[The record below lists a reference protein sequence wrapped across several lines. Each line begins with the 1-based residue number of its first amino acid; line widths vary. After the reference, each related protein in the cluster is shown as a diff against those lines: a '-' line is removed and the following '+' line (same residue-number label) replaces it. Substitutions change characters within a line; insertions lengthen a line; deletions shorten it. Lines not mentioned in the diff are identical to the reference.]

1 MNSLPIDVLLPELC
15 AALVQ
20 RDEAVLEAPPGAG
33 KTTRVPLALL
43 QQPWLAGQTII
54 MLEPRRLAARAAA
67 ERLASEL
74 GEAVGDTVG
83 YRIRLDSKVGP
94 RTRIEVV
101 TEGIL
106 ARRLQDDPA
115 LEGVGLVIFD
125 EFHERNLDADLALA
139 LCLNGRAMFRGADSG
154 ERPLKV
160 LLMSATL
167 EGERLAGLLGDA
179 PVLRSEGRMFPVDIR
194 WGAPWQAGEWLE
206 PKVLQTVLQAL
217 ADEAGSVLVFLPG
230 QAEIR
235 RVNEQLAEALSGR
248 RDILLCPL
256 HGELDLSA
264 QRAAIEPAPA
274 GLRKVVL
281 ATNIAETSLTIDG
294 VRVVIDAGLARVPR
308 FDPNSGMTRLD
319 TQRISRASATQR
331 GGRAGRLQPGVCYR
345 LWSQAQHEQLA
356 AYGTAE
362 MLQADLAG
370 LALQLVRWGVQPAE
384 LVWLDP
390 PPAAAYAQALELL
403 GRLGAVDAQGKLT
416 AHGQAMAELP
426 THPRIAHL
434 LLRGQELGLGVLA
447 CDLAALLGER
457 DILRGAGADLHS
469 RLVLLAGETRGAGG
483 AQRNAARGGVQRAR
497 QLARQFQGYLKR
509 RPSPQAVNDPEHPR
523 WLGALLAFAYPD
535 RIAQQR
541 RAGGAEYRLANG
553 RAALFAEVDGL
564 MKHSWL
570 VVADLGSR
578 QGQREERIY
587 LAAELESQLF
597 EGVLAEQVSSLEV
610 LDWDEREGALR
621 AERQRKVG
629 ELVLSREPLTGL
641 TTQQRS
647 RALLGLVRRKGL
659 ALLPWTPELR
669 QWQARVTLLRGL
681 DMASKD
687 ASEWPDVSDAAL
699 LATLEG
705 WLQPYLDNVT
715 RLSHLANLDLPSLLL
730 NLLPWPLPQRLDELA
745 PRSVQ
750 VPSGSRISLDYNEQP
765 PVLAVRLQ
773 ELFGLADTPRIA
785 GGRQVVKLHLL
796 SPARRP
802 VQVTQDLANFWRSTY
817 AEVKKDLKGRY
828 PKHYWPDD
836 PLIAE
841 PTARAKPR
849 K

>member
-1 MNSLPIDVLLPELC
+1 MNTLPIDSLLPDLC
-15 AALVQ
+15 RALAD
-20 RDEAVLEAPPGAG
+20 RDEVVLEAPPGAG
-33 KTTRVPLALL
+33 KTTRVPLAVLD
-43 QQPWLAGQTII
+43 QPWLAGQRII

-74 GEAVGDTVG
+74 GEVVGETVG

-125 EFHERNLDADLALA
+125 EFAERSLDADLALA
-139 LCLNGRAMFRGADSG
+139 LTLNGRAMFRGADSG
-154 ERPLKV
+154 EAPLKV

-167 EGERLAGLLGDA
+167 EGERLAGLLDDA
-179 PVLRSEGRMFPVDIR
+179 PVLRSEGRMYPVDTR

-217 ADEAGSVLVFLPG
+217 ADEPGSLLVFLPG

-235 RVNEQLAEALSGR
+235 RVAEQLGEALAGR
-248 RDILLCPL
+248 SDVRVCPL
-256 HGELDLSA
+256 HGELELSA

-294 VRVVIDAGLARVPR
+294 VRVVVDAGLARVPR
-308 FDPNSGMTRLD
+308 FDPGSGMTRLD
-319 TQRISRASATQR
+319 TGRISRASATQR
-331 GGRAGRLQPGVCYR
+331 AGRAGRLQPGVCYR
-345 LWSQAQHEQLA
+345 LWSQAQHEQLS
-356 AYGTAE
+356 AYSSAE
-362 MLQADLAG
+362 ILQADLAG
-370 LALQLVRWGVQPAE
+370 LALQLARWGVEVDE

-390 PPAAAYAQALELL
+390 PPAAAYAQARDLL
-403 GRLGAVDAQGKLT
+403 LRLGALDERGVLT

-426 THPRIAHL
+426 AHPRIAHL
-434 LLRGQELGLGVLA
+434 LLRGQALGLGELA

-457 DILRGAGADLHS
+457 DIVRGGQCGAGADLHS
-469 RLVLLAGETRGAGG
+469 RLALLSGESRAARGA
-483 AQRNAARGGVQRAR
+483 AGGVQRAR
-497 QLARQFQGYLKR
+497 QLARQFQGYLR
-509 RPSPQAVNDPEHPR
+509 RVPVSEAVSDPAHGR

-535 RIAQQR
+535 RVARQR
-541 RAGGAEYRLANG
+541 REGGAEYRLANG
-553 RAALFAEVDGL
+553 RAALFNEADAL
-564 MKHSWL
+564 MKHAWL

-587 LAAELESQLF
+587 LAAELEPALF
-597 EGVLAEQVSSLEV
+597 DSVLAEQVTSQDLLE
-610 LDWDEREGALR
+610 WDEREGVLR

-629 ELVLSREPLTGL
+629 DLVLSSEALAGL
-641 TTQQRS
+641 SADARTA
-647 RALLGLVRRKGL
+647 ALVNLVRRKGL

-669 QWQARVTLLRGL
+669 QWQARIMLLRGL
-681 DMASKD
+681 DLQSQAS
-687 ASEWPDVSDAAL
+687 SEWPDVSDSAL
-699 LATLEG
+699 LASLDA
-705 WLQPYLDNVT
+705 WLAPYLGKVT
-715 RLSHLANLDLPSLLL
+715 RLSHFGNLDLHSMLQT
-730 NLLPWPLPQRLDELA
+730 LLPWPLPQRLDEWA
-745 PRSVQ
+745 PRSLP
-750 VPSGSRISLDYNEQP
+750 VPSGSRIGLDYSEHP

-773 ELFGLADTPRIA
+773 ELFGLAETPRIA
-785 GGRQVVKLHLL
+785 NGRQQVLLHLL

-802 VQVTQDLANFWRSTY
+802 VQVTQDLANFWRTTY

>member
-1 MNSLPIDVLLPELC
+1 MISLPIDVLLP
-15 AALVQ
+15 ALRETLAH

-43 QQPWLAGQTII
+43 DEPWLAGQRII

-74 GEAVGDTVG
+74 GEAVGETVG
-83 YRIRLDSKVGP
+83 YRIRLESKVSA

-101 TEGIL
+101 TEGVL
-106 ARRLQDDPA
+106 ARRLQDDPT
-115 LEGVGLVIFD
+115 LEGIGLLIFD
-125 EFHERNLDADLALA
+125 EFHERSLDADLALA
-139 LCLNGRAMFRGADSG
+139 LALNGRAMFRGEDAG
-154 ERPLKV
+154 EPPLKI

-167 EGERLAGLLGDA
+167 EGERLAGLLDDA
-179 PVLRSEGRMFPVDIR
+179 PVLRSEGRMFPVTMN
-194 WGAPWQAGEWLE
+194 WGAPYQAGEWVE
-206 PKVLQTVLQAL
+206 PRVLSTVLQVL
-217 ADEAGSVLVFLPG
+217 AEEPGSVLVFLPG

-235 RVNEQLAEALSGR
+235 RVAEQLAEALAGR
-248 RDILLCPL
+248 SDILLCPL
-256 HGELDLSA
+256 HGDLALAA
-264 QRAAIEPAPA
+264 QRQAIEPAPA

-294 VRVVIDAGLARVPR
+294 VRVVVDAGLARVPR
-308 FDPNSGMTRLD
+308 FDPGSSMTRLD

-331 GGRAGRLQPGVCYR
+331 AGRAGRLQPGACYR

-356 AYGTAE
+356 AYSSAE
-362 MLQADLAG
+362 ILQADLAG
-370 LALQLVRWGVQPAE
+370 LAMQLARWGVQPDE
-384 LVWLDP
+384 LDWLDP
-390 PPAAAYAQALELL
+390 PPAAAFAQARDLL
-403 GRLGAVDAQGKLT
+403 GRLGALDERGSLT

-426 THPRIAHL
+426 AHPRIAHL
-434 LLRGQELGLGVLA
+434 LLRAQALGLGALA

-469 RLVLLAGETRGAGG
+469 RLALLSGESKASRGA
-483 AQRNAARGGVQRAR
+483 ASGVQRTR
-497 QLARQFQGYLKR
+497 QLARQFQGYLKGV
-509 RPSPQAVNDPEHPR
+509 PVTTPVADPDHPR

-535 RIAQQR
+535 RVAQQR
-541 RAGGAEYRLANG
+541 REGGAEYRLANG
-553 RAALFAEVDGL
+553 RAAQFGEPDGL
-564 MKHSWL
+564 MKEPWL

-587 LAAELESQLF
+587 LAAALDPALF
-597 EGVLAEQVSSLEV
+597 DGVLAELIRDHQV
-610 LDWDEREGALR
+610 LDWDEREGVLR
-621 AERQRKVG
+621 AERQRKLG
-629 ELVLSREPLTGL
+629 ELVLAREALPGL
-641 TTQQRS
+641 DDEARG
-647 RALLGLVRRKGL
+647 RALVGLVRRKGL
-659 ALLPWTPELR
+659 ELLPWTPELR

-681 DMASKD
+681 DLAEKGE
-687 ASEWPDVSDAAL
+687 SEWPDVSDPAL
-699 LATLEG
+699 RASLETWLA
-705 WLQPYLDNVT
+705 PYLGKVN
-715 RLSHLANLDLPSLLL
+715 RLSHFANLELASILH

-745 PRSVQ
+745 PKALA
-750 VPSGSRISLDYNEQP
+750 VPSGSRIGLDYSEQP

-773 ELFGLADTPRIA
+773 ELFGLAQTPRIA
-785 GGRQVVKLHLL
+785 NGRQQVLLHLL

-802 VQVTQDLANFWRSTY
+802 VQVTQDLANFWASTY

-849 K
+849 S

>member
-1 MNSLPIDVLLPELC
+1 
-15 AALVQ
+15 
-20 RDEAVLEAPPGAG
+20 
-33 KTTRVPLALL
+33 
-43 QQPWLAGQTII
+43 
-54 MLEPRRLAARAAA
+54 
-67 ERLASEL
+67 
-74 GEAVGDTVG
+74 
-83 YRIRLDSKVGP
+83 
-94 RTRIEVV
+94 
-101 TEGIL
+101 
-106 ARRLQDDPA
+106 
-115 LEGVGLVIFD
+115 
-125 EFHERNLDADLALA
+125 
-139 LCLNGRAMFRGADSG
+139 MFRAEGSG
-154 ERPLKV
+154 ELPLKV

-167 EGERLAGLLGDA
+167 EGERLAGLLDDA

-217 ADEAGSVLVFLPG
+217 AEESGSVLVFLPG

-235 RVNEQLAEALSGR
+235 RVAEQLAEALSAR
-248 RDILLCPL
+248 QDIVLCPL

-308 FDPNSGMTRLD
+308 FDPNSAMTRLD

-362 MLQADLAG
+362 ILQADLAG
-370 LALQLVRWGVQPAE
+370 LALQLVRWGVQPDE

-390 PPAAAYAQALELL
+390 PPAAAYAQAMELL
-403 GRLGAVDAQGKLT
+403 ARLGAVNAQGVLT
-416 AHGQAMAELP
+416 RHGQAMAELP

-434 LLRGQELGLGVLA
+434 LLRGQELGLGPLA

-457 DILRGAGADLHS
+457 DILRGAGADVHS
-469 RLVLLAGETRGAGG
+469 RLALLAGESRTS
-483 AQRNAARGGVQRAR
+483 QQNAARGAVSRVR
-497 QLARQFQGYLKR
+497 QLARQFQGYLRR
-509 RPSPQAVNDPEHPR
+509 RPSPQAVSDPEHPR

-541 RAGGAEYRLANG
+541 RIGGAEYRLANG

-564 MKHSWL
+564 MKHSWI

-587 LAAELESQLF
+587 LAAALEPQLF
-597 EGVLAEQVSSLEV
+597 DSVLAEQVRTLEV

-629 ELVLSREPLTGL
+629 ELVLSREALTGL
-641 TTQQRS
+641 DAQQRS
-647 RALLGLVRRKGL
+647 RALLGLVRRKDL

-669 QWQARVTLLRGL
+669 QWQARVRLLRAL
-681 DMASKD
+681 DLTAKNT
-687 ASEWPDVSDAAL
+687 SEWPDVSDAAL
-699 LATLEG
+699 LATLEN
-705 WLQPYLDNVT
+705 WLQPYLDNVS
-715 RLSHLANLDLPSLLL
+715 RLSHFAHLDLPSLLH

-750 VPSGSRISLDYNEQP
+750 VPSGSRIALDYSEQP

-785 GGRQVVKLHLL
+785 GGRQVIKLHLL

-836 PLIAE
+836 PLVAE
-841 PTARAKPR
+841 PTARVKPR